1 MSILRRLERLESG
14 HWGGRCPE
22 CHDWPDQLTA
32 DRRLDGTYTLPYPST
47 CPRCGRSY
55 RPKVYLPDDQ
65 TGESVM
71 DCV

>member
-1 MSILRRLERLESG
+1 MTIFKRLERLESG
-14 HWGGRCPE
+14 QWGAGCPE

-32 DRRLDGTYTLPYPST
+32 DQRLDGTYTLPYPST

-55 RPKVYLPDDQ
+55 RPKVYLPDED
-65 TGESVM
+65 GESVM